1 MQGQNELEM
10 NENLSVMDDFYVYFL
25 IERQFFPIK
34 ISKVF
39 NEKDNAL
46 IEYFSTV
53 HVLNETES
61 ILELSKN
68 KRITQELIQSFFKK
82 YSCYLEMMQCVY
94 TNDAIRK
101 LFGWYLNLYRKDCY
115 FDIASTSKY
124 YPNSRECC
132 IVSRMEISAGTMIS
146 NLRGLLCP
154 IDEELICKLTEE
166 SKDFSIMYSQSNH
179 CEGVFIGPARFVNH
193 SCKPNC
199 EVLDNVC
206 LLRLVCFTW

>member
-1 MQGQNELEM
+1 M
-10 NENLSVMDDFYVYFL
+10 NENLSVVDDFYVYFL

-46 IEYFSTV
+46 IEHFSTV
-53 HVLNETES
+53 PVLDETES

-68 KRITQELIQSFFKK
+68 KRITQELIQSYFKK
-82 YSCYLEMMQCVY
+82 YNCYLEIMQYVY
-94 TNDAIRK
+94 TNEATRK
-101 LFGWYLNLYRKDCY
+101 LFGWYLDLYKKDCY

-124 YPNSRECC
+124 HHNSRECC
-132 IVSRMEISAGTMIS
+132 IVSRMEIVAGSMIS

-154 IDEELICKLTEE
+154 IDEELVCRLTEE
-166 SKDFSIMYSQSNH
+166 NKDFSIMYSQSNR

-193 SCKPNC
+193 SCNPNC
-199 EVLDNVC
+199 EVLDDVY
-206 LLRLVCFTW
+206 LLRLVRFTW